1 MGKLLA
7 VLTLVLLGVI
17 ALGFLG
23 SELPDT
29 NPLGVLASG
38 IREVVSG
45 IVDSISAAG
54 RGVAGS
60 FGS

>member
-1 MGKLLA
+1 MGKFLA

-29 NPLGVLASG
+29 NPLGGLASG
-38 IREVVSG
+38 IRGVVTG
-45 IVDSISAAG
+45 IVDSIAAAG

-60 FGS
+60 FGN